1 MKSSVLR
8 VKSVD
13 SVIAQVGDVC
23 HCGTMKIE
31 CLDLI
36 SLNIPFFIRGS
47 ISEIFGTKGQIS

>member
-8 VKSVD
+8 VKSFD

-23 HCGTMKIE
+23 HCGKMKIE
-31 CLDLI
+31 CLDSI
-36 SLNIPFFIRGS
+36 SLDIPYFTRGS